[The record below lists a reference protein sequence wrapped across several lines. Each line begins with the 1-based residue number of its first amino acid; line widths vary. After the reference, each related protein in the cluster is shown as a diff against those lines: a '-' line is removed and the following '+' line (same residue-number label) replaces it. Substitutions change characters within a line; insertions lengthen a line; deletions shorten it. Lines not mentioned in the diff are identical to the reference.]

1 MRIIAGRWRGH
12 PIQAPPESR
21 TRPTTDR
28 VREAW
33 MSMLHPA
40 IPDARVLDLFAGSG
54 ALGLET
60 LSRGARHVTFVER
73 SGPVLK
79 VLKSNIETLGAEEG
93 TRVVRD
99 DALRFVEGVEPGAYE
114 IVLADPPYDSGAAA
128 ALARLFLRDPFA
140 DMLWI
145 EHRVSDPLPDADGS
159 DTRRYGDTLIT
170 RYLNP
175 D

>member
-12 PIQAPPESR
+12 PIQAPDSRR

-33 MSMLHPA
+33 MSMLQPA

-60 LSRGARHVTFVER
+60 LSRGARHATFVER
-73 SGPVLK
+73 SSRTLK
-79 VLKSNIETLGAEEG
+79 VLTANIRTLGAEAE
-93 TRVVRD
+93 TRVVKD
-99 DALRFVEGVEPGAYE
+99 DALRFVASMTPDAYD
-114 IVLADPPYDSGAAA
+114 IVLADPPYGSGEGV
-128 ALARLFLRDPFA
+128 ALAERFLREPFA

-145 EHRVSDPLPDADGS
+145 EHRVSDRLPEAEGS
-159 DTRRYGDTLIT
+159 DTRRYGDTEIT
-170 RYLNP
+170 RYLRP

>member
-12 PIQAPPESR
+12 PIQAPPPGR

-33 MSMLHPA
+33 MSMLQPVLA
-40 IPDARVLDLFAGSG
+40 DARVLDLFAGSG

-60 LSRGARHVTFVER
+60 LSRGARHATFVER

-79 VLKSNIETLGAEEG
+79 VLTSNIARLDAEAEC
-93 TRVVRD
+93 TVVRD
-99 DALRFVEGVEPGAYE
+99 DALRFVEALGPDDYD
-114 IVLADPPYDSGAAA
+114 IVLADPPYGSGEGV
-128 ALARLFLRDPFA
+128 ALAQLFLRRPFA
-140 DMLWI
+140 DMLWV
-145 EHRVSDPLPDADGS
+145 EHRVSDVLPDAEDA
-159 DTRRYGDTLIT
+159 DTRRYGDTEIT
-170 RYLNP
+170 RYFRP

>member
-12 PIQAPPESR
+12 TIQAPASDR

-33 MSMLHPA
+33 MSMLQPA
-40 IPDARVLDLFAGSG
+40 LPDARVLDLFAGSG

-60 LSRGARHVTFVER
+60 LSRGARHATFVER
-73 SGPVLK
+73 SGRALK
-79 VLKSNIETLGAEEG
+79 VLKANIRTLGAEDEV
-93 TRVVRD
+93 RVVKD
-99 DALRFVEGVEPGAYE
+99 DALRFVADLEPDAYDV
-114 IVLADPPYDSGAAA
+114 VLADPPYGSGEGA
-128 ALARLFLRDPFA
+128 ALAERFLREPFA

-145 EHRVSDPLPDADGS
+145 EHRVSDALPEAAGS
-159 DTRRYGDTLIT
+159 DTRRYGDTEIT
-170 RYLNP
+170 RYLRP

>member
-12 PIQAPPESR
+12 TIQAPPGGG

-33 MSMLHPA
+33 MSMLQPA
-40 IPDARVLDLFAGSG
+40 LADARVLDLFAGSG

-60 LSRGARHVTFVER
+60 LSRGARHATFVER
-73 SGPVLK
+73 SGRVLK
-79 VLKSNIETLGAEEG
+79 VLEANIRTLDVEEA
-93 TRVVRD
+93 TRVVRA
-99 DALRFVEGVEPGAYE
+99 DALRFAEGVEPGAYD
-114 IVLADPPYDSGAAA
+114 IVLADPPYGSGEAT
-128 ALARLFLRDPFA
+128 ALAQLFLRRPFA

-145 EHRVSDPLPDADGS
+145 EHRVSDPLPDTDTA

-170 RYLNP
+170 RYLRP